1 MLHQE
6 KRNTGKKPRH
16 LQLVEGVLCGNHYR
30 IVRPF
35 NSRFFHVFNE
45 EGEKEPLAT
54 LNLRKAK
61 LNPKKET
68 RFELVEVKKGFIGS
82 K

>member
-1 MLHQE
+1 LE
-6 KRNTGKKPRH
+6 ALP
-16 LQLVEGVLCGNHYR
+16 CSNHNR

-35 NSRFFHVFNE
+35 NSRFLHVFNE
-45 EGEKEPLAT
+45 EGDKEPLAT

-82 K
+82 KQKKVDLRAKSLGEL